1 MYHYFQNKGITVR
14 ALDAFRIRDKTRAYS
29 VLRDL
34 DVKGYT
40 STGSN
45 KTIVIDM
52 SSVEA
57 YRLVLEQVEYV
68 VKVIC

>member
-1 MYHYFQNKGITVR
+1 MYHYFQTKGVTVR
-14 ALDAFRIRDKTRAYS
+14 ALDAFRIRDKTKAYS

-34 DVKGYT
+34 DLKEFT
-40 STGSN
+40 STASN

-57 YRLVLEQVEYV
+57 YRQVLEQVQLIE
-68 VKVIC
+68 